1 MATQEYEDRSGWL
14 TFAAVLM
21 FAVALVRI
29 VSAIR
34 YFDDG
39 QEITNLTSGLFGDS
53 LWAWGVWDLCI
64 ALLALFAG
72 WSLLTGGAEPGRVL
86 DEHEPL
92 KDHHDTPDV
101 GDRAAEAAA
110 REQRPAREECE
121 QGDAEIP
128 DSPGPEAVAEEPG
141 ADVGDLLAVVEV
153 ADRRDDPDERD
164 GEHQHRCER
173 EPA

>member
-72 WSLLTGGAEPGRVL
+72 WSLLTGGGFGRAVAYVWGVVVIFQGFL
-86 DEHEPL
+86 LIEHAPWF
-92 KDHHDTPDV
+92 
-101 GDRAAEAAA
+101 GAAA
-110 REQRPAREECE
+110 ITIA
-121 QGDAEIP
+121 ALVIY
-128 DSPGPEAVAEEPG
+128 AVSVTAGWRAGEG
-141 ADVGDLLAVVEV
+141 A
-153 ADRRDDPDERD
+153 P
-164 GEHQHRCER
+164 
-173 EPA
+173 